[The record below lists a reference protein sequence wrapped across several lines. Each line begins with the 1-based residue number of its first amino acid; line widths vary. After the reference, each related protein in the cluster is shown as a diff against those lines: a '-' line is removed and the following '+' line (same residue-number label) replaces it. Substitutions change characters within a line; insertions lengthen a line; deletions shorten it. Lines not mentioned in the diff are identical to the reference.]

1 MLDLARSVERD
12 DEQLLGRQSGLKMD
26 KKRSKALLKRL
37 GFLRVLSA
45 RVQEYELRIS
55 RQKFARLSILHSF
68 YRHLKIQTDTANG
81 TITHASRIDTGAIS

>member
-45 RVQEYELRIS
+45 RVQEYELRTS
-55 RQKFARLSILHSF
+55 REKFARLSILHSF